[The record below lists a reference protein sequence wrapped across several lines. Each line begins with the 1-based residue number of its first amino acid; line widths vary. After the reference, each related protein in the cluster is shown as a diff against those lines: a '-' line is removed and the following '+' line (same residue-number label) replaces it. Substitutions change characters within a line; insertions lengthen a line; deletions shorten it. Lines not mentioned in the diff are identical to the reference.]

1 MERGFYPFDDYN
13 LPYHISM
20 ALWNIIGGAIAWLI
34 NLLFPGNPVSEWLI
48 NPYTNEIFALV
59 LVMVIIFAVAFIAV
73 LISLGEERKVLGR
86 AMDRRG
92 TMIGM
97 MGFLQCV
104 ADGLKT
110 FMKDNVFSKK
120 VDGMTYWWTAS
131 LVIGT
136 SVLIDCMV
144 PLSSRWY
151 VVNYD
156 AGLLIIM
163 GLYALAPFFILVSG
177 WSQNNKYSLIGG
189 IRAAEM
195 MVSYEV
201 PMLIIIATACL
212 LAGSFNIGDIVA
224 AQSEIWFM
232 IPMFV
237 GFVTFVMCATA
248 EAERA
253 PFDLAEAESEL
264 VEGWQTEYGGMKW
277 GLIMLADY
285 MRGSVSCGMIVLLF
299 FGGWTIPFVS
309 LDYFL
314 GPDATENFLY
324 WLPVPELIFLLKGW
338 FAFFIM
344 IMIRVGVGRV
354 RTDTILNLGWKVFM
368 PLSVLNLMIVL
379 VLLLTGVY

>member
-59 LVMVIIFAVAFIAV
+59 LFMVIIFAVAFIAV
-73 LISLGEERKVLGR
+73 LISLWEERKVLGR

-110 FMKDNVFSKK
+110 FMKDNVFSRK
-120 VDGMTYWWTAS
+120 VDEMTYWWTAS

-285 MRGSVSCGMIVLLF
+285 MRGSVSCGMIVILF

-314 GPDATENFLY
+314 AADATSNFLY